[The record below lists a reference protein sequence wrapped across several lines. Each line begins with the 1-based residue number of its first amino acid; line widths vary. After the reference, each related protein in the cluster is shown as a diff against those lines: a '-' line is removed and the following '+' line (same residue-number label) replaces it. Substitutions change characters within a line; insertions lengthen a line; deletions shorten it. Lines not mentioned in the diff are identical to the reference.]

1 MGQVVQ
7 RQGKRI
13 RGDVWAGPWN
23 SSECGWCAIAWTV
36 ELCAQPESSQDDIFG
51 FFLCHMVL
59 DAIQAFREGTVPGFL
74 G

>member
-36 ELCAQPESSQDDIFG
+36 ELCA
-51 FFLCHMVL
+51 
-59 DAIQAFREGTVPGFL
+59 
-74 G
+74 